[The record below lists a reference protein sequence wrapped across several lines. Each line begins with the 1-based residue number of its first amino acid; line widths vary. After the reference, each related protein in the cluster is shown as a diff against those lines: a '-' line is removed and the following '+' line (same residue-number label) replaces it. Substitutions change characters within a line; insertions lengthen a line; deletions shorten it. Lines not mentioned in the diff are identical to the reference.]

1 MGRPI
6 KKKFFGNLNLPKYG
20 SVGQGSGVGGEGVSS
35 ITLPA
40 NAPDAAGAITVS
52 FTAPQIAGGVTA
64 TGTPVK
70 TGSTVT
76 SVTITSPGSGY
87 TVAPTVTFT
96 GTNVTYHTNGTAVLT
111 SNRQDAITIISY
123 LTTGSSA
130 INAGDIIKQEAS
142 KRYLV
147 QNAQGRGICKLV
159 AGAGIDATT
168 TPGTMHII
176 AEDGAGGTYYVT
188 KLTAHKARLVNRTN
202 TSTAIYTSG
211 KVAPWNITVATGTY
225 VTLNN
230 TI

>member
-20 SVGQGSGVGGEGVSS
+20 SVSQGSGVGGEGVSS

-40 NAPDAAGAITVS
+40 NKPAAAGAITVS

-70 TGSTVT
+70 TGNTVT
-76 SVTITSPGSGY
+76 SVTIVTAGSGY
-87 TVAPTVTFT
+87 TSAPTVTFT

-111 SNRQDAITIISY
+111 TTRPDAITIVSY

-130 INAGDIIKQEAS
+130 VSGGDIIKQEAS
-142 KRYLV
+142 KRYLI
-147 QNAQGRGICKLV
+147 QNSQGRGICRL
-159 AGAGIDATT
+159 ATGVLA
-168 TPGTMHII
+168 PGQMHII
-176 AEDGAGGTYYVT
+176 AADGAGGTYYVT

-211 KVAPWNITVATGTY
+211 QVAPWNITVATGTY
-225 VTLNN
+225 VTLNH